1 MKPAKLP
8 INMKPRSSS
17 SSSKVKPSSP
27 KVKASSSKVKPSS
40 PKVKPS
46 SPKVKPSS
54 PKAKTRKAKVPI
66 QHQDLMAHK
75 IQRSFRSKMA
85 SKKKTLKL
93 SLNRVLPEGVAGKA
107 YNYL

>member
-1 MKPAKLP
+1 MKPAKIP

-17 SSSKVKPSSP
+17 SKSSSSK
-27 KVKASSSKVKPSS
+27 KVKA
-40 PKVKPS
+40 
-46 SPKVKPSS
+46 
-54 PKAKTRKAKVPI
+54 RKAKVPI
-66 QHQDLMAHK
+66 QHQDSMAHK

-107 YNYL
+107 YNYLYPK

>member
-1 MKPAKLP
+1 MKPAKIP
-8 INMKPRSSS
+8 INIPMKSSS
-17 SSSKVKPSSP
+17 SSS
-27 KVKASSSKVKPSS
+27 
-40 PKVKPS
+40 
-46 SPKVKPSS
+46 S
-54 PKAKTRKAKVPI
+54 PKAKPKPKRGKIPI

-107 YNYL
+107 YNYLYPR

>member
-8 INMKPRSSS
+8 INMKPRSQ
-17 SSSKVKPSSP
+17 SSKSSP
-27 KVKASSSKVKPSS
+27 KVM
-40 PKVKPS
+40 
-46 SPKVKPSS
+46 
-54 PKAKTRKAKVPI
+54 PKAKTRKAKVPV
-66 QHQDLMAHK
+66 QYQDLMAHK

>member
-8 INMKPRSSS
+8 INMKPRSQSSKSS
-17 SSSKVKPSSP
+17 SSSP
-27 KVKASSSKVKPSS
+27 KAN
-40 PKVKPS
+40 
-46 SPKVKPSS
+46 

>member
-1 MKPAKLP
+1 MKGSKLP
-8 INMKPRSSS
+8 INIPAKPS
-17 SSSKVKPSSP
+17 SSSKYS
-27 KVKASSSKVKPSS
+27 
-40 PKVKPS
+40 
-46 SPKVKPSS
+46 SS
-54 PKAKTRKAKVPI
+54 PKAKPKAKRGKIPI

-107 YNYL
+107 YNFLYPK

>member
-1 MKPAKLP
+1 MKPPKVP
-8 INMKPRSSS
+8 INIKPRSSS
-17 SSSKVKPSSP
+17 SKSYSSP
-27 KVKASSSKVKPSS
+27 K
-40 PKVKPS
+40 
-46 SPKVKPSS
+46 
-54 PKAKTRKAKVPI
+54 PKAKKAKVPI

-107 YNYL
+107 YNYLYPK